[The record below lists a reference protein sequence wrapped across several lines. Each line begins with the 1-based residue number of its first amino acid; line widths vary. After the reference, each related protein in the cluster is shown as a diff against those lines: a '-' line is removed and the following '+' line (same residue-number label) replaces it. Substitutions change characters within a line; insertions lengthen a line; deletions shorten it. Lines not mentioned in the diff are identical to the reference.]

1 MPMFPLRASVS
12 ASDPFMQVLVKSCWL
27 ASEVGIQPK
36 AVRLS
41 CIEPADGL
49 AGGAASIPDADLVSS
64 RELHGGGRGLCP
76 SLPNQSSPHLPR
88 LRPVQTGP
96 REACFPPPTLRLPGS
111 GKQRAL
117 LLSSQKGEGP

>member
-76 SLPNQSSPHLPR
+76 SLPQPVFPPSSAPAPCADGAPRSLFSPSNAPVTR
-88 LRPVQTGP
+88 LREAARTG
-96 REACFPPPTLRLPGS
+96 A
-111 GKQRAL
+111 
-117 LLSSQKGEGP
+117 